1 MPGRARTKLRK
12 QKTATRP
19 SKLRSRKQ
27 SPQPHAEFDTSMW
40 TEALFGA
47 EVLLLHA
54 TPVYY
59 GFGVPRGNG
68 SGVVII
74 PGFLGTDLYLT
85 ELHGWLGRIGYRPYF
100 SGIGINADCPNILVQ
115 RHVSA
120 TIKRALDETGRK
132 IHLIGHSLG
141 GVIARSIAG
150 DRPKDIASVITLV
163 SPIRGTV
170 AHRSVIHAADAIRLR
185 ILQEHGNGVL
195 PRCYTSADTSASSS
209 AGSDSV
215 PTGPPPIQEPDASK
229 VKHDGKE
236 DDVDAIG
243 NRKIGGR
250 GLGNWYSLETEVRMG
265 KQYAMQVESSVKLV
279 QDPVVT
285 EYVNRIGQN
294 LVRNSDAQVPFT
306 IKVIDSDEVNA
317 FALPGGFFYVN
328 TGLILAADEE
338 AELAGVM
345 AHEISHVCARHGTR
359 QMTRAQWANIGTIP
373 LIFIGGGIGY
383 GIYEAAGLGLPLTFM
398 KFQRN
403 FEAEADYL
411 GLQYM
416 YKTGYDP
423 QAFISFFEKIQAKEK
438 KKPGTIA
445 KAFASHPQT
454 PDRIAASQKEI
465 ATILPASTQYIVT
478 TSEFDDV
485 KSRLAII
492 ENRHKVL
499 EEKDG
504 SRPRSEE
511 HTSEL

>member
-1 MPGRARTKLRK
+1 MLYRK
-12 QKTATRP
+12 SLVSLSLLALLGLPVVAQNQT
-19 SKLRSRKQ
+19 SQ
-27 SPQPHAEFDTSMW
+27 SPSTAPQSTQPQSTQTSAGNPAAGNPAGGQ
-40 TEALFGA
+40 TTPGQTPAPPQDPSPTSTPAPDSTSSANGD
-47 EVLLLHA
+47 A
-54 TPVYY
+54 TP
-59 GFGVPRGNG
+59 
-68 SGVVII
+68 
-74 PGFLGTDLYLT
+74 
-85 ELHGWLGRIGYRPYF
+85 
-100 SGIGINADCPNILVQ
+100 NAQ
-115 RHVSA
+115 
-120 TIKRALDETGRK
+120 T
-132 IHLIGHSLG
+132 
-141 GVIARSIAG
+141 
-150 DRPKDIASVITLV
+150 
-163 SPIRGTV
+163 
-170 AHRSVIHAADAIRLR
+170 
-185 ILQEHGNGVL
+185 
-195 PRCYTSADTSASSS
+195 
-209 AGSDSV
+209 
-215 PTGPPPIQEPDASK
+215 PIQEPDASK
-229 VKHDGKE
+229 VKHDGGE

-250 GLGNWYSLETEVRMG
+250 GLGNWYSLETEIRMG
-265 KQYAMQVESSVKLV
+265 KQYAMQVESTVKLV

-328 TGLILAADEE
+328 SGLILAADEE

-345 AHEISHVCARHGTR
+345 AHEISHVAARHGTR

-465 ATILPASTQYIVT
+465 ATILPARPQYIVS

-485 KSRLAII
+485 KARLSTI
-492 ENRHKVL
+492 ENRHKVVD
-499 EEKDG
+499 EKDG
-504 SRPRSEE
+504 SKPSLRRTTTSDKSGGPGTGTDTSSDDDRPTLKRRDDSPDQ
-511 HTSEL
+511 TQTPGPSPTQQ

>member
-1 MPGRARTKLRK
+1 
-12 QKTATRP
+12 
-19 SKLRSRKQ
+19 
-27 SPQPHAEFDTSMW
+27 
-40 TEALFGA
+40 
-47 EVLLLHA
+47 
-54 TPVYY
+54 
-59 GFGVPRGNG
+59 
-68 SGVVII
+68 
-74 PGFLGTDLYLT
+74 
-85 ELHGWLGRIGYRPYF
+85 
-100 SGIGINADCPNILVQ
+100 
-115 RHVSA
+115 
-120 TIKRALDETGRK
+120 
-132 IHLIGHSLG
+132 
-141 GVIARSIAG
+141 
-150 DRPKDIASVITLV
+150 
-163 SPIRGTV
+163 
-170 AHRSVIHAADAIRLR
+170 
-185 ILQEHGNGVL
+185 
-195 PRCYTSADTSASSS
+195 
-209 AGSDSV
+209 
-215 PTGPPPIQEPDASK
+215 
-229 VKHDGKE
+229 
-236 DDVDAIG
+236 
-243 NRKIGGR
+243 
-250 GLGNWYSLETEVRMG
+250 MG
-265 KQYAMQVESSVKLV
+265 KQYAMQVESTVKLV

-328 TGLILAADEE
+328 SGLILAADEE

-345 AHEISHVCARHGTR
+345 AHEISHVAARHGTR

-465 ATILPASTQYIVT
+465 ATILPAKPQYIVS

-485 KSRLAII
+485 KARLATI
-492 ENRHKVL
+492 ENRHKVVD
-499 EEKDG
+499 EKDG
-504 SRPRSEE
+504 NKPSLRRTTASDKTGGTDSGGNSDDDRPTLKRRDDNPNQ
-511 HTSEL
+511 TQQQ